1 MSELPNNCKRL
12 REQLKKSLEREEQIE
27 RELTEARAQVAVLRG
42 ALESLVKI
50 YITNKGTENQFVAC
64 ITPPHG
70 TPAYWKNAINAL
82 DSTPSEASER
92 VNALVGALEFY
103 EKFEIDIMSDEG
115 EKARKA
121 LAAWR
126 GQEN

>member
-1 MSELPNNCKRL
+1 MSECKHCFDLEEGKFCKRCGANFDEL
-12 REQLKKSLEREEQIE
+12 ANDLK
-27 RELTEARAQVAVLRG
+27 LTVQVAVLR
-42 ALESLVKI
+42 
-50 YITNKGTENQFVAC
+50 KGMEFIADTTSHKRAVQLAIRFVA
-64 ITPPHG
+64 T
-70 TPAYWKNAINAL
+70 TPA
-82 DSTPSEASER
+82 EAAER
-92 VNALVGALEFY
+92 ISGLVEALEFY

>member
-1 MSELPNNCKRL
+1 MSECNEIVMQKYEL
-12 REQLKKSLEREEQIE
+12 KSLRQERDALQ
-27 RELTEARAQVAVLRG
+27 AQVAVLRG
-42 ALESLVKI
+42 VLLNNRIKFCEKFDNRKNHSTICYPPWGNICEELENCEEIERILS
-50 YITNKGTENQFVAC
+50 T
-64 ITPPHG
+64 
-70 TPAYWKNAINAL
+70 
-82 DSTPSEASER
+82 TPSEAAER
-92 VNALVGALEFY
+92 VNGLVEALEFY

>member
-1 MSELPNNCKRL
+1 MQKDEL
-12 REQLKKSLEREEQIE
+12 KSLRKERD
-27 RELTEARAQVAVLRG
+27 ELQAQVAVLRG
-42 ALESLVKI
+42 ALETVVEM
-50 YITNKGTENQFVAC
+50 GTYRNDGYASEDMLEEPWATVA
-64 ITPPHG
+64 
-70 TPAYWKNAINAL
+70 ANAL
-82 DSTPSEASER
+82 ASTPSEASEC